1 MLMRVPHQEEHYMS
15 NDFSFQSAV
24 SIAEGIR
31 KKKYSS
37 LEVATYFLD
46 RINALNSQT
55 NSFVTITDDF
65 ALETARQLDALTAQG
80 KSVGPLHGVPVAIKD
95 LGDALAGVRSTFGS
109 IPMKDFIAN
118 ETTSYVQSL
127 IDAGAVIVGKTN
139 SPEFGHKG
147 ITDNYV
153 TGATSTPFDL
163 SRNSGGSSGGSAA
176 AVAAGLVPIA
186 QGSDG
191 GGSVRIPAAWCGVYA
206 IKPSFG
212 RIAEVARPNA
222 FALSSPFIG
231 IGPIS
236 RTVDDS
242 ALMLS
247 VMSGSHPRDPFSL
260 PDSPIDLSTVS
271 DINLHGLRIAYTPD
285 MGGFPVEKEVADVV
299 KKSLDHFTRAG
310 AIVEEVKIKLPVS
323 PLELSNLWVRLM
335 ALLYRDGF
343 SGFKEMGYDLLG
355 EHQSAITPIFMKSLL
370 AVNSQSA
377 LNSREDQRIRSQVY
391 DAITDA
397 FKGFDFM
404 LSPTLAISP
413 VKNIPNGQTNVPTHI
428 NGVEIEPAIG
438 WCLTFLINFTGH
450 PAASI
455 PCGFTTSQLPVGLQI
470 IGKRHADHEVL
481 ALSKAFEK
489 LSPWEQSYPRNS

>member
-1 MLMRVPHQEEHYMS
+1 MSEEL
-15 NDFSFQSAV
+15 SFDSAV
-24 SIAEGIR
+24 NIAEGIR

-37 LEVATYFLD
+37 VEVATYFLN
-46 RINALNSQT
+46 RINSLNSQT
-55 NSFVTITDDF
+55 NSFTTITDEL
-65 ALETARQLDALTAQG
+65 ALETARNLDALTAEG
-80 KSVGPLHGVPVAIKD
+80 KSMGPLHGVPVGIKD
-95 LGDALAGVRSTFGS
+95 LGDAVKGIRSTFGS
-109 IPMKDFIAN
+109 VPMKDFIAP
-118 ETTSYVQSL
+118 ETACYVQKL
-127 IDAGAVIVGKTN
+127 VDAGAIIVGKTN

-153 TGATSTPFDL
+153 SGATSTPFDL
-163 SRNSGGSSGGSAA
+163 SRNAGGSSGGSAA

-212 RIAEVARPNA
+212 RIAEIARPNA
-222 FALSSPFIG
+222 FALSSPFVG

-247 VMSGSHPRDPFSL
+247 VMSGSNPRDPFSL
-260 PDSPIDLSTVS
+260 PDSPIDLSVVP
-271 DINLHGLRIAYTPD
+271 DIDLRGLRIAYTPD
-285 MGGFPVEKEVADVV
+285 MGGFPVDNEVAEVV
-299 KKSLDHFTRAG
+299 KKSLEHFTRAG

-323 PLELSNLWVRLM
+323 PLELSHLWVRLM

-343 SGFKEMGYDLLG
+343 TGFKEIGYDLLG
-355 EHQSAITPIFMKSLL
+355 EHQSSLTPIFMKSLL
-370 AVNSQSA
+370 AVNDQSA
-377 LNSREDQRIRSQVY
+377 LNSREDQRIRTKVY
-391 DAITDA
+391 DAINDA
-397 FKGFDFM
+397 FAGFDFL

-413 VKNIPNGQTNVPTHI
+413 VKNLPNGETKVPTHI

-450 PAASI
+450 PAASV
-455 PCGFTTSQLPVGLQI
+455 PCGFTESHLPVGLQI
-470 IGKRHADHEVL
+470 IGKRHADDKVL

-489 LSPWEQSYPRNS
+489 ISPWAQSYPRNS

>member
-1 MLMRVPHQEEHYMS
+1 MSEELG
-15 NDFSFQSAV
+15 FESAV
-24 SIAEGIR
+24 TISDGIR

-37 LEVATYFLD
+37 VEVATYFLN
-46 RINALNSQT
+46 RINLLNSQT
-55 NSFVTITDDF
+55 NSFTTITDDL
-65 ALETARQLDALTAQG
+65 ALETARHLDALTAKG
-80 KSVGPLHGVPVAIKD
+80 KSMGPLHGVPIGIKD
-95 LGDALAGVRSTFGS
+95 LGDSVKGVRSTFGS
-109 IPMKDFIAN
+109 VPMKDFIAT
-118 ETTSYVQSL
+118 ETACYVQNL

-139 SPEFGHKG
+139 TPEFGHKG

-153 TGATSTPFDL
+153 AGATSTPFDL
-163 SRNSGGSSGGSAA
+163 SRNAGGSSGGAAA

-212 RIAEVARPNA
+212 RIAEIARPNA
-222 FALSSPFIG
+222 FALSSPFVG

-247 VMSGSHPRDPFSL
+247 IMSGSNPRDPFSL
-260 PDSPIDLSTVS
+260 PDSPIDLSVVP
-271 DINLHGLRIAYTPD
+271 DIDLRGLRIAYTPD
-285 MGGFPVEKEVADVV
+285 MGGFPVDNEIAEVVN
-299 KKSLDHFTRAG
+299 KSLDHFTRAG

-323 PLELSNLWVRLM
+323 PLELSHLWVRLM

-343 SGFKEMGYDLLG
+343 TGFKEIGYDLLG
-355 EHQSAITPIFMKSLL
+355 EHQSSLTPIFMTSLL
-370 AVNSQSA
+370 AVNDQSA
-377 LNSREDQRIRSQVY
+377 LNSREDQRIRSKVY

-397 FKGFDFM
+397 FSGFDFM

-413 VKNIPNGQTNVPTHI
+413 VKNLLNGETKVPTHI
-428 NGVEIEPAIG
+428 NGIEIEPAIG

-455 PCGFTTSQLPVGLQI
+455 PCGFTASKLPVGLQI
-470 IGKRHADHEVL
+470 IGKRHADDKVL
-481 ALSKAFEK
+481 AFSKAFEK
-489 LSPWEQSYPRNS
+489 ISPWAQSYPGNS